1 MCDWGQARLSRL
13 RTMITMP
20 RVINPAG
27 HTTDQLMIPMLLPRT
42 PRPMITRI
50 TPNNSV
56 GSLQPARVTASPP
69 DCGGQSLDAGAGAG
83 ALPGGEA
90 GARDALSHFCL
101 GSPHSRLTS

>member
-1 MCDWGQARLSRL
+1 
-13 RTMITMP
+13 MITMT
-20 RVINPAG
+20 RVIHPAG

-56 GSLQPARVTASPP
+56 GSLQPARVTAAPP
-69 DCGGQSLDAGAGAG
+69 DCGGESVDAGAGAR

-90 GARDALSHFCL
+90 GGRDALPSWFL
-101 GSPHSRLTS
+101 SSPQTRLTATIIS

>member
-1 MCDWGQARLSRL
+1 
-13 RTMITMP
+13 MITMT
-20 RVINPAG
+20 RVIHPAG

-56 GSLQPARVTASPP
+56 GSLQPARVTAAPP
-69 DCGGQSLDAGAGAG
+69 DCGGESVDAGAGAG

-90 GARDALSHFCL
+90 GGRDALPSCCL
-101 GSPHSRLTS
+101 SSPPIRPTSPLLP

>member
-1 MCDWGQARLSRL
+1 MRDSGQGRLSRL

-56 GSLQPARVTASPP
+56 GSRQPARVAADPP
-69 DCGGQSLDAGAGAG
+69 DGAGEPGDAAAVG
-83 ALPGGEA
+83 GPLPGAEA
-90 GARDALSHFCL
+90 AGPQRLPAR
-101 GSPHSRLTS
+101 G